1 MHGFLRNISV
11 LRVASEGVGTI
22 AYIPRIMTGWSETGF
37 VHKHSYLF
45 LDHHPAVIL
54 LPSRA
59 HSSGSASAYMLST
72 LHGITKQMV
81 LVPVASEAR
90 AVNSCFDSRFYV
102 FRDRLI
108 CVSGIVGTEVA
119 FCSELE
125 SPIAKEEFVM
135 LTKHV

>member
-11 LRVASEGVGTI
+11 LRVALEGVGTI
-22 AYIPRIMTGWSETGF
+22 AYIPRIMRGWPETGF

-59 HSSGSASAYMLST
+59 QSSGSASVYILST
-72 LHGITKQMV
+72 LHGLTKQMV

-90 AVNSCFDSRFYV
+90 VVDSYFGSGFYV
-102 FRDRLI
+102 FSDCLM
-108 CVSGIVGTEVA
+108 CVSGIVGTAWLSAVSLRA
-119 FCSELE
+119 LLRKRSWRC
-125 SPIAKEEFVM
+125 
-135 LTKHV
+135 